1 MRARINKPTKEELTA
16 AFAAAWGGNSDAADC
31 VKDTDTAVILNC
43 GGIFAVEK
51 ERIETSFWFGY
62 GYCACRTDDEAEA
75 DRTAAQSSTE
85 YFRAANMKKCR
96 RLLEEAKTADYMYI
110 HPRVCYDTTGAVWSV
125 WLSAWP
131 AEEMR
136 ALGRYVP
143 ENLREVSPDDRAAI
157 VAAYEEHCQKHEKKV
172 NAYLKRYGL
181 SKARFNTYWA
191 DA

>member
-1 MRARINKPTKEELTA
+1 MGATINKPTKEELTA
-16 AFAAAWGGNSDAADC
+16 AFAAALGGNDDVAYY
-31 VKDTDTAVILNC
+31 VKNTDTAAILNC

-51 ERIETSFWFGY
+51 ERIKTSFWFGY
-62 GYCACRTDDEAEA
+62 GYCACRTEDEAESA
-75 DRTAAQSSTE
+75 RTAAQSSME
-85 YFRAANMKKCR
+85 YFRAASMKNCR
-96 RLLEEAKTADYMYI
+96 GLLEEAKTADYMYI
-110 HPRVCYDTTGAVWSV
+110 HPRVCYDKTGAVWSV

-131 AEEMR
+131 AEEVR

-143 ENLREVSPDDRAAI
+143 ENLREVSEEDRAAI